1 MRYPLAAFILICVA
15 GAGHAEEQSLVI
27 DDASISLDFASVT
40 RLAPEPPVT
49 RFRFGGAAI
58 EPRVKLG
65 LNAIEDRSATYASA
79 GFDASFGEV
88 GIGRPRSILDNG
100 PLPDGAPGVPQTL
113 RPLAAEAALNETLGA
128 GLRVAAKTGPVS
140 FGTSYHSIEQSSLSV
155 LGFAGRYDLDRLP
168 VVDSIAVYGGA
179 ESDGDEQRFR
189 LGTEMIRGITTAGV
203 DVLRSNE
210 DEGRT
215 LSQIYLGL
223 AVTSNVSLGV
233 SGLRD
238 TIDAT
243 DITDTRF
250 GLGASIATDGGAFIR
265 GGVDGFTSDDP
276 AFGLS
281 VGFEF

>member
-15 GAGHAEEQSLVI
+15 GSGHAEEQSLVI
-27 DDASISLDFASVT
+27 DDASISLDFASVS
-40 RLAPEPPVT
+40 RLATDAPET
-49 RFRFGGAAI
+49 SFRFGGAAV

-65 LNAIEDRSATYASA
+65 LSANDDRRATYASA

-113 RPLAAEAALNETLGA
+113 RPLAAEAALDERLGA
-128 GLRVAAKTGPVS
+128 GLRVSAKSGPVS
-140 FGTSYHSIEQSSLSV
+140 FGTSLHSIEQSNISV
-155 LGFAGRYDLDRLP
+155 LGFAGRYDVDRVP
-168 VVDSIAVYGGA
+168 VIDKIAVYGGA

-189 LGTEMIRGITTAGV
+189 LGTEMTRGITTAGV

-210 DEGRT
+210 DQGRT
-215 LSQIYLGL
+215 LSQVYLGL
-223 AVTSNVSLGV
+223 ALTSSVSLGV

-238 TIDAT
+238 TLDASDT
-243 DITDTRF
+243 TDTRF
-250 GLGASIATDGGAFIR
+250 GLGASIATVGGAFIR